1 MQYQRF
7 AGNAPDIYGAA
18 IDFNGITKQVDL
30 TVWDNNLEIS
40 ASYDGDAAHFEGDI
54 EIPFGSTLMVP
65 LACQAIK
72 VRNHT
77 PGQVAR
83 YEIIAWYIPTEYA

>member
-1 MQYQRF
+1 MQYERF
-7 AGNAPDIYGAA
+7 AGNATNAYNAT
-18 IDFNGITKQVDL
+18 ITFDKISKQVDI
-30 TVWDNNLEIS
+30 TVWDNNLDFC
-40 ASYDGDAAHFEGDI
+40 ASYDGEAAHFEGDI
-54 EIPFGSTLMVP
+54 EVPSSSTLMVP

-77 PGQVAR
+77 AGQTAR